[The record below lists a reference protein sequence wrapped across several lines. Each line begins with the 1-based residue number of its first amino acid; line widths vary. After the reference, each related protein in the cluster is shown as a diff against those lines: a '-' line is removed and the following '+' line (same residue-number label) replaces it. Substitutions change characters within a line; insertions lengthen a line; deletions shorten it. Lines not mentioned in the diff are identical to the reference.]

1 MRLDKLLAHSGFG
14 TRKEVKQYIKKGLVS
29 VNGKVVKKDSF
40 HVETDKDKVVVDGI
54 KIEYEEYVYYM
65 LNKPAG
71 YVSATRDNLYPTVVE
86 LIDDY
91 YREDLFP
98 VGRLDV
104 DTEGLLLMTNDGQ
117 LAHRLLSPKNDCS
130 KIYFAK
136 IEGIVNENDIERF
149 TKGIDLEDFKTK
161 PAKLTILKTKE
172 GITEVLVE
180 IVEGKFHQIKRMFA
194 AVQKE
199 VIYLKRIQMKSLVL
213 DEQLPLG
220 AYRRLTEEEIYD
232 LRGEKE

>member
-180 IVEGKFHQIKRMFA
+180 IVEGKFHQIKRMFE